1 MNQNDGPAGAF
12 DHKVETRFVNGNE
25 FREGLRI
32 LMSDAGSD
40 VALLESSGNIH
51 KKSLSPQKLKDAK
64 LNNQAG
70 LFFNT
75 IRRQMFTAHDRI
87 IIS

>member
-1 MNQNDGPAGAF
+1 MNQNYWTARAL
-12 DHKVETRFVNGNE
+12 DHEVQSCAVNGNE